1 MTEGRATPRQR
12 ATTRRK
18 PGRPKGPSSDP
29 AQRLDSL
36 LDGAEDA
43 IRTHGPSVSMEQLA
57 AAAGVSKATLYDNF
71 AGKAGLSEALMD
83 RKGAALLETFSA
95 TLADGFTPEQFVRR
109 GITIFVEHVATDPE
123 IYRFIV
129 NSTEIGE
136 AVVDDIAAPITAIL
150 NALLDPGDA
159 HDADAHNAD
168 AHDSDASLAAFLA
181 NTALGAILGSTDWWS
196 RSKSPSVERFSS
208 ALADFVWAGLI
219 GAGLPPSDEQLDV
232 AAVAAAIAAAEPRR

>member
-1 MTEGRATPRQR
+1 
-12 ATTRRK
+12 
-18 PGRPKGPSSDP
+18 
-29 AQRLDSL
+29 
-36 LDGAEDA
+36 
-43 IRTHGPSVSMEQLA
+43 MEQLA

-150 NALLDPGDA
+150 DALLDPGDA
-159 HDADAHNAD
+159 HDRD